1 MQSGDHSVLRVAW
14 FGAVPPLQSE
24 SALHSAEVLPS
35 VAKFHEV
42 DVYIS
47 EDAPSPLAIEQVASI
62 RRSGEFLYTQLRR
75 PYELIVYQLAAD
87 RYHEFCWG
95 YATRFPGL
103 VVLHQLEFHKI
114 RGLQLVEHGRL
125 QDYRAELLY
134 DQPQLLS
141 KLTRLSNRGLDNR
154 LHDLFKHREDWP
166 FIRSIVHTAR
176 LIAVHNKYL
185 AEELHEHY
193 PEIQC
198 QVLRNDEI
206 RPTTETVLDDSNVH
220 QAVVFSV
227 FGCLSSEN
235 RTPVILQAF
244 SHLIDDVDAE
254 LRLVGEHGADYDVMK
269 DIDRLGLRTRVKLIR
284 PISAD
289 ILSVELAKTDV
300 CFCLQSLFGSRMFS
314 VWLRAMAAGKPTV
327 ISGLSRLTDV
337 PACDSYSWTTVG
349 ADDVEAVAVW
359 IDLLDEEASL
369 VSAMRRLAQDED
381 LRLEMGK
388 KARAYWER
396 QHFVDATV
404 SDYSSAFRR
413 ALSASSPMELVNF
426 PEHFRFNGTKQ
437 GMKVSRQFDI
447 SIDVLS
453 G

>member
-1 MQSGDHSVLRVAW
+1 MRVAW
-14 FGAVPPLQSE
+14 FGAVPPLPSE

-47 EDAPSPLAIEQVASI
+47 EDAPSPLAIQHVASI

-103 VVLHQLEFHKI
+103 VVLHQLEFHKN
-114 RGLQLVEHGRL
+114 RALQLVEHGRL
-125 QDYRAELLY
+125 QDYRSELLY

-154 LHDLFKHREDWP
+154 LYDLFKHREDWP
-166 FIRSIVHTAR
+166 FIRSIVSTAR

-185 AEELHEHY
+185 AEELHELY

-198 QVLRNDEI
+198 QVLRNNVSA
-206 RPTTETVLDDSNVH
+206 PTTETVPDDSRAH
-220 QAVVFSV
+220 PSVVFSV

-235 RTPVILQAF
+235 RTPAILQAF
-244 SHLIDDVDAE
+244 SNLIDDVEAE
-254 LRLVGEHGADYDVMK
+254 LRLVGEQVADYDVMEN
-269 DIDRLGLRTRVKLIR
+269 IDRLGLRTRVKLVR
-284 PISAD
+284 PSSAA
-289 ILSVELAKTDV
+289 ILSDELARADV

-314 VWLRAMAAGKPTV
+314 VFLRAMAAGKPTV

-337 PACDSYSWTTVG
+337 PACDSYSWTTLG
-349 ADDVEAVAVW
+349 NDDAEAVAVW

-369 VSAMRRLAQDED
+369 VSAMQRLAQDKD
-381 LRLEMGK
+381 LRLSMGE

-396 QHFVDATV
+396 QHSGGAAV
-404 SDYSSAFRR
+404 SDYGAAFRR
-413 ALSASSPMELVNF
+413 ALSLSLPMELVNL
-426 PEHFRFNGTKQ
+426 PEHFRSNGTKQ
-437 GMKVSRQFDI
+437 GMDVSRQFDI

-453 G
+453 